1 MLIYLRPNSLN
12 NHSKKA
18 LPRHG
23 ISSHMSMNY
32 IV

>member
-12 NHSKKA
+12 NRSKKA

-23 ISSHMSMNY
+23 ISSHLSMNY

>member
-12 NHSKKA
+12 KKKKKA